1 MISTYVLGAVLCA
14 LGSVTSLIH
23 HLSIH
28 NDDRT
33 VFKIETF
40 GFVEGGKMKIDILD
54 FSLHFTTKQLDDYK
68 QVVSATPA
76 NHTLSSEITLL
87 PNEHKNSTKHTQHPV
102 TQPVARP
109 VSTNATRPGPQPVSK
124 PVSTNITK
132 PVSKP
137 VATNATRTNIRR
149 HLQSVPHSS
158 SHMATSTSPN
168 PSGSNTN
175 ANSTHGKATSK
186 APVTAPVNL
195 VGFVMRHATS
205 ESAAQSDLESIME
218 KRQCILEH
226 LQPNDVFIDL
236 SDQTNWKQK
245 IELSHTV
252 TEENVGL
259 YSLIFARCYPAGRHY
274 TSFKLDATFYNP
286 GPDYLSAGDAPL
298 PDMYFIFFG
307 IFSAALIAWVWV
319 LRRGPASGTVHRVH
333 YMMLILLVLKCLSLF
348 FEGVRY
354 HYISIYGV
362 SEMWSTVYYIF
373 AFMKGIML
381 FTVILLIGSGWSLM
395 KSYLNDQE
403 KRIIWFVLVLQ
414 VLDNIAMIV
423 LEESAPGS
431 QGWLTWRDI
440 LHLVD
445 IICCCAILMPIVWS
459 IKHLRQ
465 AAEVDGKAQHSLAKL
480 QLFRQFYVMVVVY
493 VYFTRIV
500 VYVLAAT
507 IPFYLLWLG
516 PMATELATF
525 IFFTVTGFKFRP
537 AVDNP
542 YLPVRSED
550 LEGAE
555 YGLDDDEHGLGDV
568 QILPAKSI
576 GSGKGGK

>member
-1 MISTYVLGAVLCA
+1 MKSTISAYVLGAVLCA
-14 LGSVTSLIH
+14 LGSVSSLIH

-87 PNEHKNSTKHTQHPV
+87 PNEHKNSTKHMNHPV

-109 VSTNATRPGPQPVSK
+109 RSTNTTRPGTQPVSK
-124 PVSTNITK
+124 PVSSNTTKPVTTPNATK

-137 VATNATRTNIRR
+137 VSTNATRTNIRR
-149 HLQSVPHSS
+149 HLQSADTVRVETPSVPHSS
-158 SHMATSTSPN
+158 SHMSTSTSPN
-168 PSGSNTN
+168 PSSTNTNTN
-175 ANSTHGKATSK
+175 ATHGKTTSK
-186 APVTAPVNL
+186 ASVTAPVNL

-236 SDQTNWKQK
+236 SDQNNWKQK

-252 TEENVGL
+252 MEDNAGL
-259 YSLIFARCYPAGRHY
+259 YSLIYARCYPAGRHY

-362 SEMWSTVYYIF
+362 SEMWSMVYYVF

-414 VLDNIAMIV
+414 VTAV
-423 LEESAPGS
+423 LF
-431 QGWLTWRDI
+431 TCVYD
-440 LHLVD
+440 
-445 IICCCAILMPIVWS
+445 C
-459 IKHLRQ
+459 
-465 AAEVDGKAQHSLAKL
+465 
-480 QLFRQFYVMVVVY
+480 VV
-493 VYFTRIV
+493 
-500 VYVLAAT
+500 L
-507 IPFYLLWLG
+507 
-516 PMATELATF
+516 
-525 IFFTVTGFKFRP
+525 
-537 AVDNP
+537 
-542 YLPVRSED
+542 
-550 LEGAE
+550 
-555 YGLDDDEHGLGDV
+555 
-568 QILPAKSI
+568 
-576 GSGKGGK
+576 

>member
-1 MISTYVLGAVLCA
+1 
-14 LGSVTSLIH
+14 
-23 HLSIH
+23 
-28 NDDRT
+28 
-33 VFKIETF
+33 
-40 GFVEGGKMKIDILD
+40 MKIDILD

-87 PNEHKNSTKHTQHPV
+87 PNEHKNSTKHTNHPV
-102 TQPVARP
+102 T
-109 VSTNATRPGPQPVSK
+109 QPVSK
-124 PVSTNITK
+124 PVSTNATKPVTSANVTK

-149 HLQSVPHSS
+149 HLQSADTVRVEAASVPHSS
-158 SHMATSTSPN
+158 SHMSTSTSSN

-175 ANSTHGKATSK
+175 TNTTHGKTTSK

-252 TEENVGL
+252 AEDNAGL
-259 YSLIFARCYPAGRHY
+259 YSLIYARCYPAGRHY

-414 VLDNIAMIV
+414 VIAVLFTCVYICVVLQVCSVWPRVAFSLTVCFILDCILFLSCFFSQPSLLCCRHIAQVLDNIAMIV

-445 IICCCAILMPIVWS
+445 IICCCAILLPIVWS
-459 IKHLRQ
+459 IKHLR
-465 AAEVDGKAQHSLAKL
+465 
-480 QLFRQFYVMVVVY
+480 
-493 VYFTRIV
+493 
-500 VYVLAAT
+500 
-507 IPFYLLWLG
+507 
-516 PMATELATF
+516 
-525 IFFTVTGFKFRP
+525 
-537 AVDNP
+537 
-542 YLPVRSED
+542 
-550 LEGAE
+550 
-555 YGLDDDEHGLGDV
+555 
-568 QILPAKSI
+568 
-576 GSGKGGK
+576 